1 MNNSW
6 LLAYVAL
13 QQGQDLERARR
24 RRDLPDIDRVRR
36 RRVDAR

>member
-1 MNNSW
+1 MNNTW

-24 RRDLPDIDRVRR
+24 KRDVPEIERVRR
-36 RRVDAR
+36 RRSSTR